1 MTTRIALIRSTQII
15 IDLFMLSAAI
25 WLGYF
30 IRFDWDV
37 PPLMLRSLVFLWPYV
52 IGIEYAM
59 LFAFG
64 VHRYVWR
71 YVGLREVSRILLAT
85 LAATVI
91 LLGVRASMS
100 LWFHEMAQHA
110 VLPYGVIAI
119 NFTLSFLGVAGVRA
133 GRRLSSEKSKAD
145 SRRKRGMD
153 AVPTLLIGAGQGGL
167 IVAKEI
173 DSRPE
178 LGLLAVGFLDDD
190 LAKRGT
196 LVHGIPVVGTIDSV
210 PEVART
216 LGAKQA
222 LITVSNAHGQTV
234 RRISELCSQCGLDVK
249 IVPGIFQ
256 LVGGELNLSRMR
268 DVAIEDLLR
277 RDQVELDSEAI
288 AGAIRGRT
296 VMITGAGGSIGSEL
310 CRQVSQF
317 EPGRLLLVERAENA
331 LFEIHREL
339 AQAFPGQRT
348 VPCIADICDRARMS
362 QLMAAERP
370 ELIFHAAAH
379 KHVPLMEAHPA
390 EAIKN
395 NVQGTR
401 QLADLA
407 HEFGA
412 QTFVMVSTDKAV
424 RPTSVMGAS
433 KRAAEMYVQARARVS
448 ETKFVTVR
456 FGNVLGSAGSVVP
469 IFRKQIASGGPIT
482 VTHPDMQRYFM
493 TIPEATQ
500 LVLQAGTMG
509 AGGEV
514 FILDMGEPVKIV
526 DLARDLIRLSGFGED
541 EIKIEFSGVRP
552 GEKLFEELS
561 TAEERADKTRHPKI
575 LVGRTSHAT
584 LDLEPALDALAAA
597 AAKGSAQEVRAQ
609 LCRLVTDYTPDRS
622 GAPSSEGQ
630 PASVALSDVTVP
642 SSAVVRAAAPH
653 SAVRPS
659 LLQAPPAALG
669 SLSK

>member
-1 MTTRIALIRSTQII
+1 MTTRIALIRGTQVA
-15 IDLFMLSAAI
+15 IDLAALSVAL
-25 WLGYF
+25 WFGYF

-37 PPLMLRSLVFLWPYV
+37 PPFMLRSLLFLWPYV
-52 IGIEYAM
+52 VALEYG
-59 LFAFG
+59 LLLAFG

-71 YVGLREVSRILLAT
+71 YVGLREVSRILLAAS
-85 LAATVI
+85 AATLVLI
-91 LLGVRASMS
+91 ALRASVS
-100 LWFHEMAQHA
+100 VWFVEASQHA

-133 GRRLSSEKSKAD
+133 FRRLASEKSKAD
-145 SRRKRGMD
+145 SRRQRGV
-153 AVPTLLIGAGQGGL
+153 APIPTLLIGAGQGGL
-167 IVAKEI
+167 VVAKEL

-178 LGLLAVGFLDDD
+178 LGILPVGFLDDD
-190 LAKRGT
+190 SSKKHT
-196 LVHGIPVVGTIDSV
+196 LVHGVPVLGAIDSLQQ
-210 PEVART
+210 VALA

-222 LITVSNAHGQTV
+222 LITVSNAHGHTV
-234 RRISELCSQCGLDVK
+234 RRISELCSRCGLDVK
-249 IVPGIFQ
+249 IIPGIYQ
-256 LVGGELNLSRMR
+256 LVGGHINLSQIR

-277 RDQVELDSEAI
+277 REPVALDSEAI
-288 AGAIRGRT
+288 AGSIRGRT

-317 EPGRLLLVERAENA
+317 QPGALLLVERAENA

-339 AQAFPGQRT
+339 TASFPKQRT
-348 VPCIADICDRARMS
+348 VPCVADIGDRQRMC
-362 QLMAAERP
+362 QLMAETRP
-370 ELIFHAAAH
+370 EVIFHAAAH

-390 EAIKN
+390 EAVKN

-412 QTFVMVSTDKAV
+412 ATFVMISTDKAV

-433 KRAAEMYVQARARVS
+433 KRAAELYIQARARES
-448 ETKFVTVR
+448 QTKFVTVR

-469 IFRKQIASGGPIT
+469 IFKKQIALGGPLT

-509 AGGEV
+509 AGGEI

-526 DLARDLIRLSGFGED
+526 DLARDLIRLSGFADD
-541 EIKIEFSGVRP
+541 EIRIEFSGVRP

-561 TAEERADKTRHPKI
+561 TEDEQANRTRHPKI
-575 LVGRTSHAT
+575 FVGRTSARAG
-584 LDLEPALDALAAA
+584 LEINRCIDALVAAA
-597 AAKGSAQEVRAQ
+597 VRGSSDEVRLELQ
-609 LCRLVTDYTPDRS
+609 RLVTDY
-622 GAPSSEGQ
+622 APAE
-630 PASVALSDVTVP
+630 
-642 SSAVVRAAAPH
+642 RAAPVSSHVSSPDLELSMPPSASEPAPVPH
-653 SAVRPS
+653 SAVHVARS
-659 LLQAPPAALG
+659 STAPAALA
-669 SLSK
+669 LSK